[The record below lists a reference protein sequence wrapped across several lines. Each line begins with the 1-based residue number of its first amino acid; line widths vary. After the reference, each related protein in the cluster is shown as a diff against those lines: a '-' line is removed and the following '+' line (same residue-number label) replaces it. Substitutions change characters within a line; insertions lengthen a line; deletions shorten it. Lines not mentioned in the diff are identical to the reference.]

1 VEEDEAFKA
10 RVLASIKLLKKA
22 SEVATDPKLK
32 TMLLNEAEKLQ
43 KYLQGDAETLKQ
55 IAGENTV
62 DATVEEIR
70 NWIWSTRIEPRTS
83 ESKIDALVEQAF
95 KEIEDKIN
103 KFVKNLE
110 QALEMIDKGIIK

>member
-1 VEEDEAFKA
+1 VSAEDEVKV

-32 TMLLNEAEKLQ
+32 QMLLNEAEKLQ

-55 IAGENTV
+55 NTV
-62 DATVEEIR
+62 DAIAEEIR

-110 QALEMIDKGIIK
+110 QALEMIDKGIVK

>member
-1 VEEDEAFKA
+1 MEEDEAFKV

-32 TMLLNEAEKLQ
+32 QILLDEAEKLQ
-43 KYLQGDAETLKQ
+43 KYLQGDAESLTQ
-55 IAGENTV
+55 ITRENTV
-62 DATVEEIR
+62 DAIAEEIR

-110 QALEMIDKGIIK
+110 QALEIIEGL

>member
-1 VEEDEAFKA
+1 MKEDEAFKV

-32 TMLLNEAEKLQ
+32 QMLLEEAEKLQ

-55 IAGENTV
+55 IARENI
-62 DATVEEIR
+62 DAIAEEIR

-110 QALEMIDKGIIK
+110 QALKMIDKGIAK

>member
-1 VEEDEAFKA
+1 VEEDEAFKV
-10 RVLASIKLLKKA
+10 RILASIKLLKKA

-32 TMLLNEAEKLQ
+32 QMLLDEAEKLQ
-43 KYLQGDAETLKQ
+43 KYLQGDATLKQ
-55 IAGENTV
+55 IARENTV
-62 DATVEEIR
+62 DAIAEEIR

-110 QALEMIDKGIIK
+110 QALKGL

>member
-1 VEEDEAFKA
+1 MSAEEAFKV

-32 TMLLNEAEKLQ
+32 QMLLDEAEKLQ
-43 KYLQGDAETLKQ
+43 KLLFARENIDA
-55 IAGENTV
+55 I
-62 DATVEEIR
+62 VEEMR
-70 NWIWSTRIEPRTS
+70 KWIWSTRIEPRTS

-110 QALEMIDKGIIK
+110 QALKMIDKGIAK

>member
-1 VEEDEAFKA
+1 MKEDEAFKV

-32 TMLLNEAEKLQ
+32 TMLLDEAEKLQ
-43 KYLQGDAETLKQ
+43 KYLDTETLKQ
-55 IAGENTV
+55 IARENI
-62 DATVEEIR
+62 DAIAEEIR

-110 QALEMIDKGIIK
+110 QALKMIDKGIAK

>member
-1 VEEDEAFKA
+1 MSAEDEVKV

-32 TMLLNEAEKLQ
+32 QMLLNEAEKLQ

-55 IAGENTV
+55 NTV
-62 DATVEEIR
+62 DAIAEEIR

-110 QALEMIDKGIIK
+110 QALEMIDKGIVK

>member
-1 VEEDEAFKA
+1 VEDEAFKV

-32 TMLLNEAEKLQ
+32 QMLLDEAEKLAR
-43 KYLQGDAETLKQ
+43 YLQGDAETLKQ
-55 IAGENTV
+55 IARENTV
-62 DATVEEIR
+62 DAIAEEIR

-95 KEIEDKIN
+95 KEIEGRIN
-103 KFVKNLE
+103 KIVKSLE
-110 QALEMIDKGIIK
+110 QALEMIDKGIVK